1 MEMCTYCTKKDALRP
16 IWKNQW
22 NNHSGGVN
30 VWLEGSKSSSLP
42 HCVQLEVV
50 DQIAWSCG
58 FWCTS

>member
-1 MEMCTYCTKKDALRP
+1 MEVCTYCTRKDALRP

-42 HCVQLEVV
+42 HCVQLEVT
-50 DQIAWSCG
+50 DQI
-58 FWCTS
+58 